1 MNTWEEFEIECTNY
15 LNEKFGKYAYFEHR
29 GGANANLKDIFVTT
43 QYGQSFFM
51 DVKLSPAQCNQF
63 VLFPNIEKRIFE
75 YSSKN
80 DKPINRYSK
89 MIMEFMNSDF
99 DGFREAGTA
108 GKEII
113 MSNSK
118 EIFAKWIIQVYSEKN
133 TKFFI
138 SNNFTIIPIES
149 ISDFFDISAKYR
161 IKRSGSRNVG
171 RRGFQ
176 FIKDYFRTS
185 ELNIS
190 EYKTSGDKLFVTSLQ
205 DLHDYR
211 FILGKYEYML
221 SLRDDE
227 YEVRKLSNTYNANVI
242 FSIKLKEK
250 VLGLSD
256 RAFIAY
262 LN

>member
-1 MNTWEEFEIECTNY
+1 
-15 LNEKFGKYAYFEHR
+15 
-29 GGANANLKDIFVTT
+29 
-43 QYGQSFFM
+43 
-51 DVKLSPAQCNQF
+51 
-63 VLFPNIEKRIFE
+63 
-75 YSSKN
+75 
-80 DKPINRYSK
+80 
-89 MIMEFMNSDF
+89 MEFMNSDF

-161 IKRSGSRNVG
+161 IKRSGSGNVG
-171 RRGFQ
+171 KRGFQ
-176 FIKDYFRTS
+176 FIKDYLKTS

-190 EYKTSGDKLFVTSLQ
+190 EYKTSEDKLFVTSLQ
-205 DLHDYR
+205 DLHGYR

-256 RAFIAY
+256 KAFIAY